1 MVLPG
6 TGTVDLPAARAGPR
20 IMGLHHP
27 DTPENMRFFTPPRR
41 PEESLLWSRDIRFV
55 NRLAQLMPSGRLLE
69 LDSGTCLIAPA
80 NELTE
85 ARAVEIARD
94 ARAPEYGLVQVD
106 TSIVESDRYLVALA
120 SAVQQSG
127 IAERVGMGQSVEV
140 ANRKMLDLFFH
151 LHHSVVFQPIVDLQS
166 GQVHEWECLFR
177 PDMPRLP
184 GSIAQLVEMAIS
196 TNRAVELDEFIVARI
211 LDRISAIDEARP
223 APADRRRRYA
233 INFTPASLLNPNFS
247 VAAFAAGVAA
257 HGLSRRQITVECTEQ
272 MNIPDT
278 SGLREAREGDAQAR
292 LRVRGGRRRCRL
304 RELHAHRRPPAV
316 DHQDRPRDHPGHR
329 RQARRRQAGAR
340 RGVRLVRAADRRRA
354 RRGGHRNAPRAHHAC
369 GAWES
374 RTARATCSASRAPNR
389 RPRAHWPASCRVAR
403 WPATPTRTTSRRSG
417 PASAAGSP
425 RRARAPD
432 GLGSRAKAP
441 R

>member
-94 ARAPEYGLVQVD
+94 AKAPEYGLVQVD
-106 TSIVESDRYLVALA
+106 TSIAESDRYLVALA

-184 GSIAQLVEMAIS
+184 GSIAQLVEMAIA

-211 LDRISAIDEARP
+211 LDRIAAIDEARP

-278 SGLREAREGDAQAR
+278 SGLAKHVKEMRKLGFGFAVDDAGAGYASFTLIAALRPSIIKIDREIIRGIGDKRGDAKQA
-292 LRVRGGRRRCRL
+292 LVEAFVSFGRRIGAELVAEGIETR
-304 RELHAHRRPPAV
+304 RELMMLRGLGVTYGQGYLLGKPSPEPAAPRPLASLL
-316 DHQDRPRDHPGHR
+316 PGGSLAGDADADDEPKKR
-329 RQARRRQAGAR
+329 ARVNGRVAKAGA
-340 RGVRLVRAADRRRA
+340 
-354 RRGGHRNAPRAHHAC
+354 
-369 GAWES
+369 
-374 RTARATCSASRAPNR
+374 SA
-389 RPRAHWPASCRVAR
+389 
-403 WPATPTRTTSRRSG
+403 
-417 PASAAGSP
+417 
-425 RRARAPD
+425 
-432 GLGSRAKAP
+432 
-441 R
+441 